1 MVQTPEQKGRRQA
14 TSRRFTIQASPNEDQ
29 DAPSSNKRLSSL
41 SDMDYMDP
49 DAYFASDG
57 DSSAAEEES
66 DDVDDVADVVVTK
79 PPSPTPRS
87 LSFSL
92 SPLSRPVRTV
102 PTHTLQNDVKVQEHG
117 SSSFSEEN
125 EADIDISFSDADDD
139 ISMIA
144 PPTPSPE
151 QIAVVKVWKS

>member
-1 MVQTPEQKGRRQA
+1 VVQTPEQKGRRQA

-79 PPSPTPRS
+79 PPSP
-87 LSFSL
+87 
-92 SPLSRPVRTV
+92 LSRPVRTV